1 MGGSVGHSIACY
13 QVDVRNPSRIWQ
25 TEKILTTELSVLAI
39 QLVFTVVL
47 SRFLFFI
54 YKPLHQPRLISQI
67 SVGFLL
73 IQVLGIFPSIFV
85 FIYPASGVLNIDV
98 LTHTGIVY
106 YAFLSGLEMN
116 LNTILHATRKAAT
129 IAISGIIFPILMGPI
144 LYALHRKV
152 YANGVVYPLE
162 ESTMNAY
169 ILWTLVLTVTGFPV
183 VVHSLSELKLLYTGL
198 GKDAL
203 TAAMISDTYAWI
215 LFTLFVPFSING
227 TRAIYSIL
235 STIIFVFICI
245 YMVRPIAV
253 KVIDQNTEKDEW
265 DNNQL
270 LFVVMGIFVCAY
282 ITDSL
287 GTHGVVGAFVYGL
300 ILPHGKFA
308 DMVASMTDDFAG
320 AFLAPLF
327 FSGSGMRLSM
337 STILVQ
343 KNWPLTLMVIILL
356 CLPKILSTLFATFF
370 FGMRIRDGFALGLI
384 LNTKGAVALI
394 MLNTAWDK
402 SILSG
407 PTYTILT
414 SGVLLMTI
422 VVPPIVNAIY
432 KPRKR
437 FEQNKLKTIQ
447 KLRLDAE
454 LRILACVHN
463 TRQAAGILSLIES
476 FNPTRLSPI
485 HVFSLYLVELTGRV
499 GALVAAHMEKP
510 SGQPGAQNLTRS
522 QEELESINGTFGA
535 FGEKYDAVRVET
547 LNVVSSYATIHED
560 IYNSANDKRTSLIIL
575 PFHKQ
580 VSSEGELE
588 TTNIVHK
595 DINVNVMQSAPCSVG
610 IFVDRDLG
618 LLSKMKFCVCMI
630 FIGGPDDREALAVAW
645 RMARHPGTQLSVVR
659 MLLFDEAAEVD
670 TSCHTEAQGILSVVM
685 DSDMQ
690 NDLDD
695 EYVNSFRLT
704 AVNNNDSISY
714 SEVDVHS
721 GEDIPIVLNEL
732 ENFGCDLY
740 IIGQGNRRSSR
751 VFSNLLDWCDC
762 SELGVIGDMLASN
775 NFGSRSSVLVVQQYG
790 YGGMVLRNQH
800 SHMTTNNNG
809 IEALVVKTE

>member
-1 MGGSVGHSIACY
+1 M
-13 QVDVRNPSRIWQ
+13 
-25 TEKILTTELSVLAI
+25 
-39 QLVFTVVL
+39 
-47 SRFLFFI
+47 
-54 YKPLHQPRLISQI
+54 
-67 SVGFLL
+67 
-73 IQVLGIFPSIFV
+73 
-85 FIYPASGVLNIDV
+85 
-98 LTHTGIVY
+98 
-106 YAFLSGLEMN
+106 
-116 LNTILHATRKAAT
+116 
-129 IAISGIIFPILMGPI
+129 
-144 LYALHRKV
+144 
-152 YANGVVYPLE
+152 
-162 ESTMNAY
+162 
-169 ILWTLVLTVTGFPV
+169 
-183 VVHSLSELKLLYTGL
+183 SL
-198 GKDAL
+198 
-203 TAAMISDTYAWI
+203 
-215 LFTLFVPFSING
+215 
-227 TRAIYSIL
+227 
-235 STIIFVFICI
+235 
-245 YMVRPIAV
+245 
-253 KVIDQNTEKDEW
+253 Q
-265 DNNQL
+265 
-270 LFVVMGIFVCAY
+270 
-282 ITDSL
+282 
-287 GTHGVVGAFVYGL
+287 
-300 ILPHGKFA
+300 
-308 DMVASMTDDFAG
+308 
-320 AFLAPLF
+320 
-327 FSGSGMRLSM
+327 
-337 STILVQ
+337 
-343 KNWPLTLMVIILL
+343 
-356 CLPKILSTLFATFF
+356 
-370 FGMRIRDGFALGLI
+370 
-384 LNTKGAVALI
+384 
-394 MLNTAWDK
+394 
-402 SILSG
+402 ILSG
-407 PTYTILT
+407 PTYSVLT

-422 VVPPIVNAIY
+422 VVPPIINIIY

-437 FEQNKLKTIQ
+437 FEQNMLKTIE

-463 TRQAAGILSLIES
+463 TRQATGIISLIES
-476 FNPTRLSPI
+476 FNATRLSPI
-485 HVFSLYLVELTGRV
+485 HVFSLYLVELTGRA

-510 SGQPGAQNLTRS
+510 SAQPIAQNLTRS
-522 QEELESINGTFGA
+522 QEELESINKTFGA
-535 FGEKYDAVRVET
+535 FGETYDAVRVET
-547 LNVVSSYATIHED
+547 LNVVSSYATIHKD

-580 VSSEGELE
+580 VTSDGALQI
-588 TTNIVHK
+588 TNIVHK

-618 LLSKMKFCVCMI
+618 RLSKMKFSICMI

-704 AVNNNDSISY
+704 TVNNNDSISY